1 MENSRQAAQRKNA
14 VSRTLCRFDARPTN
28 PFLRRTTQD
37 LESGGRRASPTATTA
52 SQAGRRPPI
61 RRRGAAPAA
70 ASRADEGAGSQAS
83 GGRLKGSA
91 NPFDQEPGNSGPNP
105 QGHSEH
111 EGRGNNVCHASF
123 HLVPRRRLT
132 GPVASKRRAK
142 RPATISKPPSVITR
156 SCGMWLR
163 LFACPLRGFR
173 IQSLRPSEASWNS
186 KAPLRRGAFFIGRR
200 EGNVDAAL
208 GLSRWRMS
216 PPGR

>member
-1 MENSRQAAQRKNA
+1 MPFRGLFVGSMPDLQTRFSGEPRRTRSRAVGALRRPQRRQAKRDDGHQ
-14 VSRTLCRFDARPTN
+14 F
-28 PFLRRTTQD
+28 
-37 LESGGRRASPTATTA
+37 G
-52 SQAGRRPPI
+52 AG
-61 RRRGAAPAA
+61 GAAPAA
-70 ASRADEGAGSQAS
+70 ASRADEGAGSQA
-83 GGRLKGSA
+83 GGAGGALKGSA

-186 KAPLRRGAFFIGRR
+186 KAPLRRGAFFISRR

>member
-1 MENSRQAAQRKNA
+1 MPFRGLFVGSMPDLQTRFSGEPRRTRSRAVGALRRPQRRQAKRDDGHQFGAGGRHGRGFAGGQGRWLA
-14 VSRTLCRFDARPTN
+14 SRR
-28 PFLRRTTQD
+28 
-37 LESGGRRASPTATTA
+37 SGGCPERF
-52 SQAGRRPPI
+52 SQSVRS
-61 RRRGAAPAA
+61 GA
-70 ASRADEGAGSQAS
+70 RQF
-83 GGRLKGSA
+83 R
-91 NPFDQEPGNSGPNP
+91 PNP

-186 KAPLRRGAFFIGRR
+186 KAPLRRGAFFISRR